1 MLTPE
6 YLQSVGVDIEN
17 LFYDAETDILIDIAR
32 RIRENDFK
40 MTATAEYQVQ
50 KLKEL
55 GLATITINDILVEA
69 LNTSNEKIEEIM
81 QESIYKAIRSD
92 MYIYEAAGLDVS
104 GISYKEQILKG
115 TNAAKGEIKNLCKT
129 TAQLGTNKF
138 IELLDK
144 AYLQASSGAFSYDMA
159 ISNVIND
166 LAANGLGMIE
176 YPTGTRRRID
186 TVARTAVRTAVNQS
200 ALKCQEDVMDEMD
213 VNLVE
218 TSSHLGARPS
228 HAEWQGRIFWRLK
241 PYGNY
246 KNFKEATGYGTG
258 AGLGGWNCRHSFYPY
273 FPGLSERTYQ
283 HYRKK
288 ENEEVYQLE
297 QEQRYNERK
306 IREWKRRQAV
316 NKAGGVDTT
325 LECRKVREWQ
335 QRQADFLKKHPDMK
349 RNYAREIIEKRSITI
364 KETTVRKN
372 NMLLKGYEKAVNK
385 GDISSF
391 VTFDTYRTTAENIEK
406 DLIGLK
412 AKGGIIVLGYK
423 THFID
428 RIIGQYESSNEPVK
442 GMRKGVNIQSVKNA
456 LKQGTMKT
464 KVDKR
469 TGKKSINYITDE
481 CIVSVNPVT
490 KILIQTTPKK

>member
-55 GLATITINDILVEA
+55 GLATKTINDILAEA

-115 TNAAKGEIKNLCKT
+115 TNVAKGEIKNLCKT

>member
-55 GLATITINDILVEA
+55 GLATKTINDILAEA

-92 MYIYEAAGLDVS
+92 MHIYEAAGLDVS

-115 TNAAKGEIKNLCKT
+115 TNVAKGEIKNLCKT

-469 TGKKSINYITDE
+469 TGKKNINYITDE

>member
-50 KLKEL
+50 KLKAL
-55 GLATITINDILVEA
+55 GLATKTINDILAEA

-115 TNAAKGEIKNLCKT
+115 TNVAKGEIKNLCKT

-406 DLIGLK
+406 ELIGLK

>member
-1 MLTPE
+1 
-6 YLQSVGVDIEN
+6 
-17 LFYDAETDILIDIAR
+17 
-32 RIRENDFK
+32 
-40 MTATAEYQVQ
+40 
-50 KLKEL
+50 
-55 GLATITINDILVEA
+55 
-69 LNTSNEKIEEIM
+69 
-81 QESIYKAIRSD
+81 
-92 MYIYEAAGLDVS
+92 
-104 GISYKEQILKG
+104 
-115 TNAAKGEIKNLCKT
+115 GEIKNLCKT

-335 QRQADFLKKHPDMK
+335 QRQ
-349 RNYAREIIEKRSITI
+349 
-364 KETTVRKN
+364 
-372 NMLLKGYEKAVNK
+372 
-385 GDISSF
+385 
-391 VTFDTYRTTAENIEK
+391 
-406 DLIGLK
+406 
-412 AKGGIIVLGYK
+412 
-423 THFID
+423 
-428 RIIGQYESSNEPVK
+428 
-442 GMRKGVNIQSVKNA
+442 
-456 LKQGTMKT
+456 
-464 KVDKR
+464 
-469 TGKKSINYITDE
+469 
-481 CIVSVNPVT
+481 
-490 KILIQTTPKK
+490 

>member
-55 GLATITINDILVEA
+55 GLATKTINDILAEA

-335 QRQADFLKKHPDMK
+335 QRQADFLKKHPAMK
-349 RNYAREIIEKRSITI
+349 RNYASEIIEKRSITI

-406 DLIGLK
+406 ELIGLK

>member
-55 GLATITINDILVEA
+55 GLATKTINDILAEA

-92 MYIYEAAGLDVS
+92 MYIYEVAAWMYPEYRIKS
-104 GISYKEQILKG
+104 KFLKAPMPQRVKSK
-115 TNAAKGEIKNLCKT
+115 TYET
-129 TAQLGTNKF
+129 TAQLGTNKL
-138 IELLDK
+138 IELIDK
-144 AYLQASSGAFSYDMA
+144 AYLKASSGSFSYDMD

-246 KNFKEATGYGTG
+246 ENFKEATGYGTG

-335 QRQADFLKKHPDMK
+335 QRQADFLKAHPDMK
-349 RNYAREIIEKRSITI
+349 RNYSREMVEKRV
-364 KETTVRKN
+364 VRK
-372 NMLLKGYEKAVNK
+372 
-385 GDISSF
+385 
-391 VTFDTYRTTAENIEK
+391 
-406 DLIGLK
+406 
-412 AKGGIIVLGYK
+412 
-423 THFID
+423 
-428 RIIGQYESSNEPVK
+428 
-442 GMRKGVNIQSVKNA
+442 
-456 LKQGTMKT
+456 
-464 KVDKR
+464 KV
-469 TGKKSINYITDE
+469 
-481 CIVSVNPVT
+481 
-490 KILIQTTPKK
+490 

>member
-55 GLATITINDILVEA
+55 GLATKTINDILAEA

>member
-1 MLTPE
+1 MLDPKYLRDVPE
-6 YLQSVGVDIEN
+6 GIAEY
-17 LFYDAETDILIDIAR
+17 YDELETRILKDIAR
-32 RIRENDFK
+32 RISQNDYM
-40 MTATAEYQVQ
+40 MTSTAEYQMHKLEELGVSMLEIEQAISEVLNITDTKVKEIIHDSSYRSVQ
-50 KLKEL
+50 KD
-55 GLATITINDILVEA
+55 NDMAKAAGIEPPHPDLTQAIL
-69 LNTSNEKIEEIM
+69 NG
-81 QESIYKAIRSD
+81 IRSTNTEIRNICNS
-92 MYIYEAAGLDVS
+92 MASAANMAFEHALD
-104 GISYKEQILKG
+104 Q
-115 TNAAKGEIKNLCKT
+115 
-129 TAQLGTNKF
+129 
-138 IELLDK
+138 
-144 AYLQASSGAFSYDMA
+144 AYLSVSSGAFSFADA
-159 ISNVIND
+159 VKTAVND
-166 LAANGLGMIE
+166 LGKNGIRWID
-176 YPTGTRRRID
+176 YPTGAHRRADSAIRN
-186 TVARTAVRTAVNQS
+186 ALRTGVNQT
-200 ALKCQEDVMDEMD
+200 AARCQEQNLDEMD
-213 VNLVE
+213 CNLVE
-218 TSSHLGARPS
+218 TTSHMGARPE
-228 HAEWQGRIFWRLK
+228 HAKWQGMLFWRKTPVNGLQ
-241 PYGNY
+241 
-246 KNFKEATGYGTG
+246 NFYEATGYGTG
-258 AGLGGWNCRHSFYPY
+258 AGLCGWNCRHNFFPNFDGELSF
-273 FPGLSERTYQ
+273 E
-283 HYRKK
+283 HYD
-288 ENEEVYQLE
+288 EEANAKQYELD

-406 DLIGLK
+406 ELIGLK

>member
-55 GLATITINDILVEA
+55 GLATKTINDILAEA

-115 TNAAKGEIKNLCKT
+115 TNVAKGEIKNLCKT

-246 KNFKEATGYGTG
+246 ENFKEATGYGTG

>member
-55 GLATITINDILVEA
+55 GLATKTINDILAEA

-406 DLIGLK
+406 ELIGLK

>member
-55 GLATITINDILVEA
+55 GLATKTINDILAEA

-92 MYIYEAAGLDVS
+92 MHIYEAAGLDVS

-115 TNAAKGEIKNLCKT
+115 TNVAKGEIKNLCKT

-335 QRQADFLKKHPDMK
+335 QRQADFLKAHPDVK
-349 RNYAREIIEKRSITI
+349 RNYSREMIEKRV
-364 KETTVRKN
+364 VRK
-372 NMLLKGYEKAVNK
+372 
-385 GDISSF
+385 
-391 VTFDTYRTTAENIEK
+391 
-406 DLIGLK
+406 
-412 AKGGIIVLGYK
+412 
-423 THFID
+423 
-428 RIIGQYESSNEPVK
+428 
-442 GMRKGVNIQSVKNA
+442 
-456 LKQGTMKT
+456 
-464 KVDKR
+464 KV
-469 TGKKSINYITDE
+469 
-481 CIVSVNPVT
+481 
-490 KILIQTTPKK
+490 

>member
-55 GLATITINDILVEA
+55 GLATKTINDILAEA

-246 KNFKEATGYGTG
+246 ENFKEATGYGTG

-406 DLIGLK
+406 ELIGLK

>member
-55 GLATITINDILVEA
+55 GLATKTINDILAEA

-115 TNAAKGEIKNLCKT
+115 TNVAKGEIKNLCKT

-406 DLIGLK
+406 ELIGLK

>member
-50 KLKEL
+50 KLKAL
-55 GLATITINDILVEA
+55 GLATKTINDILAEA

-246 KNFKEATGYGTG
+246 ENFKEATGYGTG

-406 DLIGLK
+406 ELIGLK